1 MKLALISDAWRPQI
15 NGVVTTLEHI
25 VNHLKQQGHD
35 ILLITPDRFP
45 TLPCPTY
52 PSIRLAMVSQR
63 KVAQLID
70 EFAPQHIHIATEG
83 PLGLAGRNYCVTR
96 KLAHTTSLHTLF
108 PEYINLRSGIP
119 VSFGYTYLRWFH
131 SKASRVLVT
140 TESIRNHLQGY
151 GMRNLKVWSRGV
163 DLDHYHPEKKM
174 MIDVPRPISMY
185 VGRVAVEK
193 NLEAFL
199 QLDIPGTKFV
209 VGDGP
214 VLSALETTYPGVR
227 FVGFKTGDE
236 LSGYLASA
244 DVFVFPSRTDTYG
257 VVLLE
262 ALASGVPVAAYPVP
276 GPRDIITDSQ
286 VGCLNENLE
295 KAVTTALTLN
305 RDHCRQFAMGFSW
318 QHCVTQF
325 KNTLVPVGTP
335 RTSAKAA
342 YSVVSQ
348 QRL

>member
-1 MKLALISDAWRPQI
+1 MKLILISDAWRPQI
-15 NGVVTTLEHI
+15 NGVVTTLEYI
-25 VNHLKQQGHD
+25 VKHLREQGHE

-63 KVAQLID
+63 KIAQLI
-70 EFAPQHIHIATEG
+70 EAFAPQHIHIATEG
-83 PLGLAGRNYCVTR
+83 PLGLAGRNYCTSR

-119 VSFGYTYLRWFH
+119 VSYGYAYLRWFH

-140 TESIRNHLQGY
+140 TQSIRSHLQSY
-151 GMRNLKVWSRGV
+151 GMSNLQVWSRGV
-163 DLDHYHPEKKM
+163 DLDLYHPDKRM
-174 MIDVPRPISMY
+174 LIDVPRPISIY

-214 VLSALETTYPGVR
+214 ALKSMKTAYPDAR
-227 FVGFKTGDE
+227 FVGFKTGEE
-236 LSGYLASA
+236 LAGYLASA

-257 VVLLE
+257 VVMLE
-262 ALASGVPVAAYPVP
+262 ALASGVPVAAFPVP
-276 GPRDIITDSQ
+276 GPKDVITDPL
-286 VGCLNENLE
+286 VGCLHENLQT
-295 KAVTTALTLN
+295 AVNTALTLN
-305 RDHCRQFAMGFSW
+305 SDICRQFAKRFSW
-318 QHCVTQF
+318 QNCVTQF
-325 KNTLVPVGTP
+325 KHALVPVHTT
-335 RTSAKAA
+335 TSSASTVFPVA
-342 YSVVSQ
+342 SEPL
-348 QRL
+348 R